1 MAGLNDADFRAAVV
15 QHDDTEQ
22 GWCSVDIE
30 QWWCSV
36 DIEQWWCSMDTE
48 QWWCS
53 VDTEQRHR
61 VVVVQHDDIA
71 FNKFSSSAGQVY
83 VHVCHAHHEILLA
96 SA

>member
-1 MAGLNDADFRAAVV
+1 
-15 QHDDTEQ
+15 
-22 GWCSVDIE
+22 
-30 QWWCSV
+30 
-36 DIEQWWCSMDTE
+36 MDTE